1 MKQIYI
7 GHKQRSELQ
16 TVYRKT
22 IRPLHIVQIIIF
34 ALLILIPVTFKT
46 AIFHS
51 QGNMSPVAYIE
62 TYEGTGSAIY
72 IGNNKLLTAAH
83 VVATMQLNDVC
94 EVVFQDPN
102 NPDGIPVLAKAE
114 VMAKGNWNAVTQ
126 DPNQDYALLHIIT
139 LDASNYVTSCSIGS
153 SANSKVKD
161 EITVEGYPAGVYM
174 ATDGIISSLAAT
186 DVYKNLYTVDAK
198 AWHGNSGGA
207 LFDKNGHLLGVVT
220 MVGNLKGLND
230 DQTYVLKIDYIKGQL
245 SSKGQ
250 QIP

>member
-51 QGNMSPVAYIE
+51 QGNLSPVAYIE
-62 TYEGTGSAIY
+62 TYEGTGSAIF
-72 IGNNKLLTAAH
+72 IGNDKLLTAAH
-83 VVATMQLNDVC
+83 VVASMELNDVC

-102 NPDGIPVLAKAE
+102 NPDGMTVFAEAE
-114 VMAKGNWNAVTQ
+114 VMVKGNWNTQ
-126 DPNQDYALLHIIT
+126 TPDPNQDFAVLHIKSI
-139 LDASNYVTSCSIGS
+139 DASKYVTPCSIGS
-153 SANSKVKD
+153 STNSKVKD
-161 EITVEGYPAGVYM
+161 QITVEGFPAGVYM

-207 LFDKNGHLLGVVT
+207 LLNKNGQLIGVVT
-220 MVGNLKGLND
+220 MIGGLNGLND
-230 DQTYVLKIDYIKGQL
+230 DQTYVLKIDYIKSQL
-245 SSKGQ
+245 SLKGHQ
-250 QIP
+250 LP

>member
-1 MKQIYI
+1 M
-7 GHKQRSELQ
+7 
-16 TVYRKT
+16 
-22 IRPLHIVQIIIF
+22 
-34 ALLILIPVTFKT
+34 
-46 AIFHS
+46 
-51 QGNMSPVAYIE
+51 
-62 TYEGTGSAIY
+62 
-72 IGNNKLLTAAH
+72 
-83 VVATMQLNDVC
+83 
-94 EVVFQDPN
+94 
-102 NPDGIPVLAKAE
+102 
-114 VMAKGNWNAVTQ
+114 TQ